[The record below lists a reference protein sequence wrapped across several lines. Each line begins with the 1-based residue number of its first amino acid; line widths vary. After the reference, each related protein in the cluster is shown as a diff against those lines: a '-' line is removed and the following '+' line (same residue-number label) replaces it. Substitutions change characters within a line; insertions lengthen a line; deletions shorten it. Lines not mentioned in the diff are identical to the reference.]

1 MSKIENIDQS
11 YSLKKIDK
19 ETGYVMKFNEHISTS
34 DVLAKK
40 ISEFGVHKKE

>member
-1 MSKIENIDQS
+1 MNEIIKISEKEFQ
-11 YSLKKIDK
+11 KKIDK

-40 ISEFGVHKKE
+40 ISEFGVHKKA